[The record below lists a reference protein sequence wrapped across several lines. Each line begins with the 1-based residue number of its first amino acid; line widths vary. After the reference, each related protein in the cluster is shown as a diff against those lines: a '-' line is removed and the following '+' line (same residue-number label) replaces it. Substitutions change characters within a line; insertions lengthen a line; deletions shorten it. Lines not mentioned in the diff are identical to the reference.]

1 MSAEALRGGGV
12 ALAGSVISGVA
23 PGLPKKYRSDP
34 SAGVAV
40 REAQTDTCL
49 APVLQWNT
57 ATSAVE
63 QNDPGTVGPARVT
76 ASARTLAAVV
86 IWAVTTVDPRART
99 PSATRAVEGVS
110 ELVYTTPTVRPRNH
124 GSPATATTPASVSP
138 YHVRPMAEPPTPHA
152 ENGAPA
158 PASASVSAPATAAPA
173 AVPLRVWPWRVLGVS
188 SVSIGVINAFIPL
201 LPSTVFLLIGAWA
214 FSRGAPH
221 WRERLMAHPRFGAP
235 LRNWADG
242 GRVSKRGKRLAA
254 AGMAASVAISL
265 WFYGPTVPVLAVAA
279 GLTGLAAWLWTRPEP
294 RAE

>member
-1 MSAEALRGGGV
+1 MS
-12 ALAGSVISGVA
+12 
-23 PGLPKKYRSDP
+23 
-34 SAGVAV
+34 
-40 REAQTDTCL
+40 
-49 APVLQWNT
+49 
-57 ATSAVE
+57 
-63 QNDPGTVGPARVT
+63 
-76 ASARTLAAVV
+76 
-86 IWAVTTVDPRART
+86 
-99 PSATRAVEGVS
+99 
-110 ELVYTTPTVRPRNH
+110 
-124 GSPATATTPASVSP
+124 
-138 YHVRPMAEPPTPHA
+138 EPPTP
-152 ENGAPA
+152 PA
-158 PASASVSAPATAAPA
+158 KDSVPATTVQPAASAPP

-201 LPSTVFLLIGAWA
+201 LPSTVFRLIGAWA